1 MRTRNLVGLLV
12 IALSGLINPKV
23 AAAQLPPEL
32 RKEMWSAEWITSP
45 DAPQRDQSV
54 LHFRKVVEL
63 ARQPQHFLVQL
74 SADNQ
79 FIFYVN
85 QQRVGLGP
93 SRSDLGHWRYETYDL
108 APFLRSGK
116 NVLAAAVWNFGV
128 LTPLAQISDR
138 TAFVLHGESEV
149 ERVADSDQ
157 TWEVE
162 EEKGIRALPT
172 PEEIR
177 RHYYV
182 AEPAERID
190 GTVFNW
196 DWNTADSSS
205 GGRWKQAQS
214 IGHATTLGAVLQEN
228 NWQLV
233 PDPLP
238 PMQMVLTSA
247 GHVVRSTGIEL
258 PSSFP
263 DNAFAVPAHTKATV
277 LIDNSHLTTAYP
289 ELTVTDGRGATVRLT
304 YAEALIDDKG
314 EKGNRNEIAGKHIQ
328 GIFDEFLPD
337 GAANRIFQ
345 PLGWKTW
352 RYLQLD
358 IETTDWPEREDAIL
372 PRPQPRFEARARQC
386 GGVLYRNNQALRV
399 EKLRTWFTAYPF
411 EESGHFDS
419 DDDSLKP
426 IWEIGWRTAR
436 LDAHDT
442 YMDTPYYE
450 RMQYIGDT
458 RIQAL
463 LSYVVS
469 GDDRL
474 ARQAIQA
481 FNDSRIPEG
490 ITRSRYPSSL
500 RQIIP
505 TFSLL
510 WVGMVHDFWMY
521 RADPDFVRAQLAGTR
536 SVLDWFLQRQRA
548 DGLLM
553 KIPWWPFADWGK
565 DFDFGIPPNDNDGGS
580 SVITLQ
586 FVEALRYAAE
596 MESALG
602 DNTRAAL
609 YRSAAGRA
617 AQAVYKFCW
626 NQQDGLLAD
635 TPAQNHYS
643 QHANILGVWLD
654 VIPREQQK
662 DVLTKILSVSDAGY
676 AATGPVPPLT
686 QATYYFRF
694 YLARALDHAG
704 MGDQYLRLLEPWRKM
719 VSLGLT
725 TWAEQPEPTR
735 SDSHAWSAHPNYD
748 FLTIVAGIRPA
759 TPAFATVLLAPHLG
773 SLKHLS
779 AAVPN
784 PQGMI
789 EVEYT
794 VEHFWVKAVAIL
806 PPGVSG
812 ELLWEGETSTL
823 HEGKQELQLR
833 LRSTASRLPSA
844 KF

>member
-1 MRTRNLVGLLV
+1 MRTRNLVGVVV
-12 IALSGLINPKV
+12 IALLGLIKPRV

-32 RKEMWSAEWITSP
+32 LREIWSAEWITSP

-54 LHFRKVVEL
+54 LHFRKVFEL
-63 ARQPQHFLVQL
+63 AQQPRSFLVHV

-85 QQRVGLGP
+85 QQRVGAGP
-93 SRSDLGHWRYETYDL
+93 SRSDLGHWRFETYDI
-108 APFLRSGK
+108 APFLRPGG

-138 TAFVLHGESEV
+138 TAFVLHGGGEA
-149 ERVADSDQ
+149 ERIADTDQ

-162 EEKGIRALPT
+162 EEKGVRVLPT
-172 PEEIR
+172 PDAVR
-177 RHYYV
+177 RQYYV

-196 DWNTADSSS
+196 NWNAADSGAA
-205 GGRWKQAQS
+205 GGWEKAQP
-214 IGHATTLGAVLQEN
+214 IGHATPLGAVLQEN

-238 PMQMVLTSA
+238 SMQMELSSA
-247 GHVVRSTGIEL
+247 GHVVRSTGIEVN
-258 PSSFP
+258 SSFP
-263 DNAFAVPAHTKATV
+263 ENAFTVPAHSKATV
-277 LIDNSHLTTAYP
+277 LIDNAHLTTAYP
-289 ELTVTDGRGATVRLT
+289 ELTLSDGRGASVRLT
-304 YAEALIDDKG
+304 YAEALVDDKG
-314 EKGNRNEIAGKHIQ
+314 EKGNRNEIVGKHIQ
-328 GIFDEFLPD
+328 GIFDEFITD
-337 GAANRIFQ
+337 GAANRVFM

-358 IETTDWPEREDAIL
+358 IETTD
-372 PRPQPRFEARARQC
+372 QP
-386 GGVLYRNNQALRV
+386 LKV
-399 EKLRTWFTAYPF
+399 EKLRSWFSAYPF
-411 EESGHFDS
+411 EERGRFESN
-419 DDDSLKP
+419 DDSLKP

-463 LSYVVS
+463 LSYTV
-469 GDDRL
+469 GNDDRL

-481 FNDSRIPEG
+481 FNNSRIPDG
-490 ITRSRYPSSL
+490 LTQSRYPTSM

-510 WVGMVHDFWMY
+510 WVGIVHDFWMY
-521 RADPDFVRAQLAGTR
+521 RSDPDFVGAQLAGTR

-553 KIPWWPFADWGK
+553 KIPWWPFVDWGA
-565 DFDFGIPPNDNDGGS
+565 DFGFGMPPQDEDGGS
-580 SVITLQ
+580 SAITLQ

-602 DNTRAAL
+602 DKTRAAL
-609 YRSAAGRA
+609 YTSAAARA
-617 AQAVYKFCW
+617 TQAVYKLCW
-626 NQQDGLLAD
+626 DQQYGLLAD
-635 TPAQNHYS
+635 TPAQKHYS

-654 VIPREQQK
+654 VIPPERQK

-676 AATGPVPPLT
+676 AATGPVPTLT
-686 QATYYFRF
+686 HATYYFRF

-704 MGDQYLRLLEPWRKM
+704 MGNQYLQLLGPWRKM

-725 TWAEQPEPTR
+725 TWAENPEPTR

-748 FLTIVAGIRPA
+748 FFTIVAGIRPA
-759 TPAFATVLLAPHLG
+759 TPGFATVIVAPHLG
-773 SLKHLS
+773 SLKHIS

-784 PQGMI
+784 PKGMI
-789 EVEYT
+789 EAEYT
-794 VEHFWVKAVAIL
+794 VEHSCLGAVITL
-806 PPGVSG
+806 PAGVTG
-812 ELLWEGETSTL
+812 ELVWDGRTSNL
-823 HEGKQELQLR
+823 HEGKQELHSCQAPMWLSAWSLR
-833 LRSTASRLPSA
+833 PVIA
-844 KF
+844 KDCAE

>member
-1 MRTRNLVGLLV
+1 MRMRNLIGLFV
-12 IALSGLINPKV
+12 IALFGLMNPQV
-23 AAAQLPPEL
+23 AAAQLSSEL
-32 RKEMWSAEWITSP
+32 RKEMWSAQWVTSP

-63 ARQPQHFLVQL
+63 ALQPQHFVVHV

-79 FIFYVN
+79 FILYVN
-85 QQRVGLGP
+85 QQRVGSGP

-108 APFLRSGK
+108 APFLRSGQ
-116 NVLAAAVWNFGV
+116 NILAAAVWNFGV

-138 TAFVLHGESEV
+138 TAFVLHGESAAG
-149 ERVADSDQ
+149 RAADTDQ
-157 TWEVE
+157 SWEVE
-162 EEKGIRALPT
+162 EETGIRVLPA
-172 PEEIR
+172 PDEIR

-182 AEPAERID
+182 AEPAELID

-196 DWNTADSSS
+196 DWNSSDSRP
-205 GGRWKQAQS
+205 GGRWKRAQS

-247 GHVVRSTGIEL
+247 GQVVRSTGIEV

-263 DNAFAVPAHTKATV
+263 DNAFTVPAHTRATV

-304 YAEALIDDKG
+304 YAEALIDEKG
-314 EKGNRNEIAGKHIQ
+314 EKGNRNEIAGKHVQ
-328 GIFDEFLPD
+328 GIFDEFVPD
-337 GAANRIFQ
+337 GAANRIFM

-358 IETTDWPEREDAIL
+358 IETSD
-372 PRPQPRFEARARQC
+372 
-386 GGVLYRNNQALRV
+386 QALRI

-411 EESGHFDS
+411 EERGHFES
-419 DDDSLKP
+419 DDVSLKP

-481 FNDSRIPEG
+481 FNDSRLPDG
-490 ITRSRYPSSL
+490 ITRSRYPSSM

-536 SVLDWFLQRQRA
+536 AVLDWFLQRQRA

-553 KIPWWPFADWGK
+553 KIPWWPFADWGT
-565 DFDFGIPPNDNDGGS
+565 DFDFGIPPNDSDGGS
-580 SVITLQ
+580 SVMH
-586 FVEALRYAAE
+586 AAI
-596 MESALG
+596 
-602 DNTRAAL
+602 
-609 YRSAAGRA
+609 
-617 AQAVYKFCW
+617 C
-626 NQQDGLLAD
+626 
-635 TPAQNHYS
+635 
-643 QHANILGVWLD
+643 
-654 VIPREQQK
+654 
-662 DVLTKILSVSDAGY
+662 
-676 AATGPVPPLT
+676 
-686 QATYYFRF
+686 
-694 YLARALDHAG
+694 
-704 MGDQYLRLLEPWRKM
+704 
-719 VSLGLT
+719 
-725 TWAEQPEPTR
+725 
-735 SDSHAWSAHPNYD
+735 
-748 FLTIVAGIRPA
+748 
-759 TPAFATVLLAPHLG
+759 
-773 SLKHLS
+773 
-779 AAVPN
+779 
-784 PQGMI
+784 
-789 EVEYT
+789 
-794 VEHFWVKAVAIL
+794 
-806 PPGVSG
+806 
-812 ELLWEGETSTL
+812 
-823 HEGKQELQLR
+823 
-833 LRSTASRLPSA
+833 
-844 KF
+844 